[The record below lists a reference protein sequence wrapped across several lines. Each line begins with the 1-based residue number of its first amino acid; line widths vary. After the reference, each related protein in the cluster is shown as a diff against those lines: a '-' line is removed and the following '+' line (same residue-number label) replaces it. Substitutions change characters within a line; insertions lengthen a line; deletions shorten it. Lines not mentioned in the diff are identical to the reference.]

1 MPLERANISI
11 DAIAAIAARGT
22 KFIALQ
28 LVYYMRCIGVSIDAT
43 NDYAVQ
49 SPLMVAQGQCSELKN
64 NIVRFISDME
74 TREQAERRIITSV
87 LSTAGH
93 SNCASCTAL
102 EDAL

>member
-1 MPLERANISI
+1 MPSIS
-11 DAIAAIAARGT
+11 G
-22 KFIALQ
+22 
-28 LVYYMRCIGVSIDAT
+28 LVDKLDNVMKCIGVSIDAT